1 MDEASLLVAAHRW
14 IQRGSD
20 KDTRKATAILRRR
33 GVSNLTVAEDLSWA
47 TAAVDDIGNFEP
59 ALEFDAKLNS
69 WELKCDCEKKTPC
82 VHQLSLCS
90 ALIQGAPRTL
100 AKSRPV
106 TGTGLAPEVVLV
118 QLRDYVRSRLQRP
131 LAVAESQFLSKVS
144 GLFRLSHEGIELQ
157 ETHLWQL
164 DWPGRVPSYQPL
176 EAFGELPKT
185 EVEFWFVLADL
196 ARERGYSIPAFL
208 QKLEA
213 PRELEDILQ
222 KQKQAREIAQW
233 RQALN
238 RLPKLPPKEGQERR
252 LQVRFR
258 WARREVMPE
267 IQEGE
272 GGWRPLR
279 PNQID
284 TFHRQRSESLGG
296 SAAGL
301 WNSYFLVYWHHGRLT
316 DHSLPMQRWLNA
328 HLQSPAT
335 AALIVDESEQ
345 PFQISD
351 TPLRWQL
358 REPDRDGGEYALEL
372 VDSEGRPVGP
382 ILAQLAGNPI
392 LYRTAAGIFRGPPA
406 VLPEVTP
413 ERLKSIPAKVMESGL
428 GIRLL
433 QWARVEPPDRVR
445 AKIRVI
451 TLKVTLTL
459 KIDRTDGRIMCRATG
474 LASGPDGSYL
484 HKLEPSGWTGQNRE
498 LADEVHV
505 DLSNA
510 QRVVERLREAGFE
523 QDLYGPGFS
532 LKLTRDFP
540 EMMRRF
546 LDSVAEVAN
555 LRLCPELTSLR
566 DGQMA
571 GTVRLEAME
580 ASPDWFDLRV
590 VVRVEDTSLTPEELQ
605 ALVSARGKWVKL
617 GDRWR
622 RLDYEV
628 SSEEE
633 KNLARIGLTPR
644 QLGAEPQRLHALQ
657 LSDPSARRLLPE
669 ATAELVER
677 RASELRAR
685 VSPEIPSAIRAELRP
700 YQRDGFHFLAY
711 LAANGFG
718 GVLADDMGLGKTL
731 QTLTWLAWLRHEGA
745 ATERRGR
752 PSLVVC
758 PKSVQDNWRAEA
770 ERFYPELRVHLWRE
784 ASEDEAA
791 TRIAAAD
798 LHVINYAQLRTAQS
812 HWESVDFLTVIL
824 DEGQNIKNPSS
835 LTTQV
840 ARKLKADY
848 RLILTGTPIENRLL
862 DLWSLMSFAMPG
874 VLGSRNGFGR
884 LYDAKEDPLARTRLS
899 ARVRPFLL
907 RRTKAQVARELPDR
921 VEEDLYCE
929 LEGEQRALY
938 RAELKLAQQALLS
951 LKTEKSFNQQRF
963 HFLTSLLRLR
973 QICCHPGLIHPDSKQ
988 SGAKVEALLETLEP
1002 LLEEGEKV
1010 LVFSQFVGLLALL
1023 KPALEERGWKQWYL
1037 AGETENRGD
1046 LVKDF
1051 QAHQGGGVFLI
1062 SLKAGG
1068 AGLNLTAASYVVLF
1082 DPWWNPAVE
1091 NQAIDRTHRI
1101 GQTRK
1106 ILAYRLL
1113 IKGSIEEKIRKLQKT
1128 KSALADEVLGE
1139 ERFASALTLDDLRFL
1154 LGDPE

>member
-1 MDEASLLVAAHRW
+1 MDEKPLLFAAHGW
-14 IQRGSD
+14 FQRGSKPD
-20 KDTRKATAILRRR
+20 VRKAAAIVGRR
-33 GVSNLTVAEDLSWA
+33 GVSKLTVAEDFSWA
-47 TAAVDDIGNFEP
+47 TAEVDDIGSFEP
-59 ALEFDAKLNS
+59 ALRFDAIEEF
-69 WELKCDCEKKTPC
+69 WELKCECGKKTPC
-82 VHQLSLCS
+82 VHGLSLCS
-90 ALIQGAPRTL
+90 ALIKDEPRTV
-100 AKSRPV
+100 APARSVP
-106 TGTGLAPEVVLV
+106 GTEPMPEAVPERI
-118 QLRDYVRSRLQRP
+118 RDYVRSQLRRP
-131 LAVAESQFLSKVS
+131 LARPEAQFLDNVSK
-144 GLFRLSHEGIELQ
+144 LFRIFSQGIDLQ

-164 DWPGRVPSYQPL
+164 GWPGRLPSFQPL
-176 EAFGELPKT
+176 EGFTEVPET
-185 EVEFWFVLADL
+185 EVEFWFLLADL
-196 ARERGYSIPAFL
+196 ARERGYVIPASLQALEMPRGLEASL
-208 QKLEA
+208 QKKKNE
-213 PRELEDILQ
+213 REL
-222 KQKQAREIAQW
+222 AQW
-233 RQALN
+233 RQALD
-238 RLPKLPPKEGQERR
+238 RLPLASTTEGRERR

-258 WARREVMPE
+258 WTGRQVTPE

-272 GGWRPLR
+272 GGWRALKN
-279 PNQID
+279 NQID
-284 TFHRQRSESLGG
+284 TFHRRESESLRGT
-296 SAAGL
+296 AAAL
-301 WNSYFLVYWHHGRLT
+301 WNSFFLIHWHHGRLN
-316 DHSLPMQRWLNA
+316 DDSLPLQRWLSAN
-328 HLQSPAT
+328 LQSPST
-335 AALIVDESEQ
+335 AELIVDESGQ
-345 PFQISD
+345 PIQISE

-358 REPDRDGGEYALEL
+358 REPNQDGGTYALEL
-372 VDSEGRPVGP
+372 VDPEGRPVGA
-382 ILAQLAGNPI
+382 IQAQLAGNPI
-392 LYRTAAGIFRGPPA
+392 LYRTAAGIFPGPPA
-406 VLPEVTP
+406 FPVDVPSGN
-413 ERLKSIPAKVMESGL
+413 LKAIPARVVESGL
-428 GIRLL
+428 GMRLL
-433 QWARVEPPDRVR
+433 QWAQISPPEQVR
-445 AKIRVI
+445 AKIRVV
-451 TLKVTLTL
+451 TLNVTLTL
-459 KIDRTDGRIMCRATG
+459 KIDRTGGPIMCRASG
-474 LASGPDGSYL
+474 VASGPNGSYL
-484 HKLEPSGWTGQNRE
+484 HKLEPSGWRGSGRE
-498 LADEVHV
+498 SADEVHL
-505 DLSNA
+505 DSSNA
-510 QRVVERLREAGFE
+510 QRVLERLREAGFTPE
-523 QDLYGPGFS
+523 PYCPGWS

-546 LDSVAEVAN
+546 LDSVAEVAQ

-566 DGQMA
+566 EGQLA
-571 GTVRLEAME
+571 GTVRLEATE
-580 ASPDWFDLRV
+580 AGPDWFDLRV
-590 VVRVEDTSLTPEELQ
+590 VVRVEDTSLTPEELK
-605 ALVSARGKWVKL
+605 ALVSARGTWVKL

-745 ATERRGR
+745 KPERRGR

-791 TRIAAAD
+791 TRITAAD
-798 LHVINYAQLRTAQS
+798 LHVINYAQLRAAQS

-835 LTTQV
+835 QTTQV

-988 SGAKVEALLETLEP
+988 SGAKFEALLETLEP

-1010 LVFSQFVGLLALL
+1010 LVFSQFVGLLALVQ
-1023 KPALEERGWKQWYL
+1023 PALEKRGWKQWYL

-1051 QAHQGGGVFLI
+1051 QSHEGGGVFLI

-1113 IKGSIEEKIRKLQKT
+1113 IKGSIEEKIRTLQKT

-1154 LGDPE
+1154 LGDSE